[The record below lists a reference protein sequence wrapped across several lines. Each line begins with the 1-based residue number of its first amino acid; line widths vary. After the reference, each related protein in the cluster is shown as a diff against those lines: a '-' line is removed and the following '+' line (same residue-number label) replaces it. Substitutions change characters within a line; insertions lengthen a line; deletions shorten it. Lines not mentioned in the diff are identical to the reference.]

1 MFATLSGVEDKN
13 CCPKTLGR
21 LCSVDAFVYLA
32 VGWCF
37 WGRLVTLK
45 IQRNTIFTKA
55 TGNVKAFIHTHQI
68 LPD

>member
-1 MFATLSGVEDKN
+1 MFATLSGFGDKN
-13 CCPKTLGR
+13 CCPEALR
-21 LCSVDAFVYLA
+21 QLCCVDAFVYPA

-37 WGRLVTLK
+37 WRILVTLK